1 MNEQS
6 STWEYSAFGAG
17 LKLANVPMASSL
29 QEWLL
34 QLPGV
39 SQSPHRFGG
48 TEYRVNGLEFMH
60 SHSPTYLD
68 IRLSLE
74 DQKQVL
80 ETERAERHRFAPQAG
95 WVTFRVRSEKDLAT
109 AKEVI
114 MLAYTNAE
122 RKMKAHAARQLG
134 VHV

>member
-29 QEWLL
+29 QEWVLL
-34 QLPGV
+34 LPGV

-60 SHSPTYLD
+60 SHSPTHLD
-68 IRLSLE
+68 IRLTLE
-74 DQKQVL
+74 DQKPVL
-80 ETERAERHRFAPQAG
+80 QTELAERHRFANPAG
-95 WVTFRVRSEKDLAT
+95 WVTVRVELDSE
-109 AKEVI
+109 
-114 MLAYTNAE
+114 
-122 RKMKAHAARQLG
+122 
-134 VHV
+134 

>member
-1 MNEQS
+1 LGVFRV
-6 STWEYSAFGAG
+6 FGVG

-60 SHSPTYLD
+60 SHGPAYLD
-68 IRLSLE
+68 IRLSMD
-74 DQKQVL
+74 DQKSVL
-80 ETERAERHRFAPQAG
+80 ETKRAEPHRFAPGAG
-95 WVTFRVRSEKDLAT
+95 WVTFRIRSDGDL
-109 AKEVI
+109 EVARELVI
-114 MLAYTNAE
+114 LAYNNAE
-122 RKMKAHAARQLG
+122 KTMRDHELRRRAE
-134 VHV
+134 

>member
-1 MNEQS
+1 M
-6 STWEYSAFGAG
+6 
-17 LKLANVPMASSL
+17 PSSL

-48 TEYRVNGLEFMH
+48 TEYLVNGLEFMH
-60 SHSPTYLD
+60 SHGPAYLD

-80 ETERAERHRFAPQAG
+80 ETERAEPHRFASQAG
-95 WVTFRVRSEKDLAT
+95 WGPLPIRSGEGFAT
-109 AKEVI
+109 A
-114 MLAYTNAE
+114 E
-122 RKMKAHAARQLG
+122 RRD
-134 VHV
+134 HVAFTQS

>member
-1 MNEQS
+1 
-6 STWEYSAFGAG
+6 
-17 LKLANVPMASSL
+17 MASSL
-29 QEWLL
+29 QERLL

-95 WVTFRVRSEKDLAT
+95 WGTLPNRAEKDLGT
-109 AKEVI
+109 GEKGI
-114 MLAYTNAE
+114 KFGYTNAE
-122 RKMKAHAARQLG
+122 RKSEAHARRPSG
-134 VHV
+134 GHG